1 MKEIEQML
9 KQWFPVNTVIRDK
22 FRKLIIKA
30 IENAENE
37 TPQR

>member
-9 KQWFPVNTVIRDK
+9 KQWIPVNTIIRDK

-30 IENAENE
+30 IKDAKNE
-37 TPQR
+37 TP